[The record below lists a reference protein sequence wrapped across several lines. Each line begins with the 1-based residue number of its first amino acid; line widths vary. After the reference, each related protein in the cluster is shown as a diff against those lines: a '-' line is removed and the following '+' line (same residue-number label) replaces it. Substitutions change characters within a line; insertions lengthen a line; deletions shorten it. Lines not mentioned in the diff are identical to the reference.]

1 MLWIRPNYKQ
11 YFRKIRSEKG
21 VLFCIHLHTLK
32 TLNCKNL
39 IIYPSPPAFQGF
51 YNTDLGTFCR
61 LLVTHFKINEITS
74 YECLLTRM
82 LIWDRRPHQGLDRGC
97 TSITS
102 DNSVP
107 DPNLEIRRG
116 GEWSPRPLDKVGGGA
131 PKNIFSVWS
140 KIIGG
145 GDRAPRAPPSA
156 TATFMGNGKEIEP
169 KELRGC
175 SIPHLLI
182 TYTRHLDV
190 CDSPATKSNRL

>member
-116 GEWSPRPLDKVGGGA
+116 GEWSPRPLDKVGGGG
-131 PKNIFSVWS
+131 S
-140 KIIGG
+140 KKHFFGLIQNNWGG
-145 GDRAPRAPPSA
+145 GPGPPSPSIRHCY
-156 TATFMGNGKEIEP
+156 FHGKRKGNRTKRTSWLFYP
-169 KELRGC
+169 
-175 SIPHLLI
+175 
-182 TYTRHLDV
+182 
-190 CDSPATKSNRL
+190 SPTNYIYEASWRLWQPCYKV